1 MTHNIADQLPQAN
14 NPTLDIP
21 EFLKV
26 ENREMD
32 FEPEEGEM
40 FLQTEDEVGSEDDDE
55 D

>member
-1 MTHNIADQLPQAN
+1 MTHNIADQLPQTNDPLA
-14 NPTLDIP
+14 IP
-21 EFLKV
+21 DFLKV

>member
-1 MTHNIADQLPQAN
+1 MTQIQTETMLVPG
-14 NPTLDIP
+14 TEELDIP
-21 EFLKV
+21 DFLKV

-40 FLQTEDEVGSEDDDE
+40 FLQSEDEVGSEDDDE